1 MYKDKLIGKAFLFPA
16 TMCILVMGSI
26 PVVVGGEDETEILNI
41 TVGQPTL
48 LHPLTYQSYTSVS
61 ISRTGVVAAFYPLE
75 GFTERPRTAGSH
87 GAHRWL
93 RLHSTAVA
101 APAEPCATAA

>member
-1 MYKDKLIGKAFLFPA
+1 MYQHQPISQAFLPFTA
-16 TMCILVMGSI
+16 LCILAMGFM
-26 PVVVGGEDETEILNI
+26 PTAVGGEDETEILNI

-61 ISRTGVVAAFYPLE
+61 ISRTGAVAAFYPLE
-75 GFTERPRTAGSH
+75 GYTERPRTAGSP

-93 RLHSTAVA
+93 RLPSTAVA